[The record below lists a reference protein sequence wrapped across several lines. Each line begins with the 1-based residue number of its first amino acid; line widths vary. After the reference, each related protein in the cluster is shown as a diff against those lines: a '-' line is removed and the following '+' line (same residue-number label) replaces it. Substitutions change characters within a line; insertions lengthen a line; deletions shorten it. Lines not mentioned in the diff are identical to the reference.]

1 MLKFA
6 VDVKYGIKSSWQA
19 AGPARGKWLNNK
31 KKKNVLDDRNSL
43 KAMFIHPFCLLA
55 VSPIADT

>member
-31 KKKNVLDDRNSL
+31 KKKMSSMIEILL
-43 KAMFIHPFCLLA
+43 KPCSFTPFVC
-55 VSPIADT
+55 